1 MLNIKLNKKSIK
13 QLATSNRLDNKMTPL
28 VNGANG
34 SIWEDPTESHFHMSC
49 ENGGGCKSARGD
61 TCR

>member
-34 SIWEDPTESHFHMSC
+34 SIWEDPVPSKHHASC
-49 ENGGGCKSARGD
+49 ENKGGCHTAIGC
-61 TCR
+61 TM